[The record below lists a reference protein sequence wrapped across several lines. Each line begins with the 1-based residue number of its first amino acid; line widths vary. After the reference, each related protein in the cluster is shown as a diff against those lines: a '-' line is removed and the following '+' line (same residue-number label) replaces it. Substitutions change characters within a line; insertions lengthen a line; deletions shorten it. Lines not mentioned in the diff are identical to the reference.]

1 MGHQFSAM
9 LSSNEP
15 PETLARQRSR
25 AYTSRLETA
34 VGRSKMNLDKMLD
47 LLKEQRDLIQVKVT
61 LQVQTLCHSF
71 CNSFVLFLLGRC
83 SNN

>member
-9 LSSNEP
+9 FSSNEP
-15 PETLARQRSR
+15 PESLARQRSK
-25 AYTSRLETA
+25 AYTNRLDTA
-34 VGRSKMNLDKMLD
+34 VGRSKINLDKMLD
-47 LLKEQRDLIQVKVT
+47 LLKEQKDLIQVKAT

-71 CNSFVLFLLGRC
+71 CSSFVFFHFRC